1 MIDDLDRTLDELLR
15 RELPPAIV
23 DQVSISFAAPDNE
36 FPPPSVTLPAIDLF
50 LYDIRENMELR
61 DTQWRTERQSNG
73 TAVRWRSPVR
83 VDCSYLITA
92 WASESSNTRA
102 LDEHRLL
109 SETMRALLR
118 HPTIPEVL
126 LQGSLRGQE
135 PPLPTSSLQPGRLQS
150 PGEFWQALGGKPK
163 ATLNYTVTISIVLDR
178 GIETEVPVLDKVVR
192 VGESQPQENGR

>member
-109 SETMRALLR
+109 SETVRALLR